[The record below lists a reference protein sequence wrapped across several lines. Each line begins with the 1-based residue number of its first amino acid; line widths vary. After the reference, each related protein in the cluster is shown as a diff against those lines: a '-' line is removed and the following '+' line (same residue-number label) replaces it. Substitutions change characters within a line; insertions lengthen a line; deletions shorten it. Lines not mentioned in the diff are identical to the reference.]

1 MLERL
6 GGIYLTRPS
15 GTPVEILVMLE
26 MLFLFFLWTMDPHLV
41 SDNAI
46 DNDALRSLNAPFPMR
61 RPLQSTLPETFQVRF
76 VSDSLCL
83 VEPTGVPANRNVS
96 AVCFSLALFA
106 LSTSD
111 RGLP

>member
-1 MLERL
+1 
-6 GGIYLTRPS
+6 
-15 GTPVEILVMLE
+15 
-26 MLFLFFLWTMDPHLV
+26 MDPHLV